1 MWGAVMLIKKTHAE
15 NALQGK
21 TVLLTGAGGGIGFEA
36 AKALA
41 YMGAS
46 VILAEISEAKG
57 KSAEEE
63 INRCFPGKALFYGI
77 DITNQSQI
85 DALYSFTKERYGFVD
100 VVFHNATVTPMGAVD
115 AVNIKDWDRSYSVNL
130 RAPILLTQAFL
141 PDMKKRNEG
150 TVVFVPSSGAA
161 PYMGAYEVFKT
172 AQVELCNTLLG
183 ELEGTGVFV
192 YSIGP
197 GLVKTETAQ
206 RAIEQVAALMGMS
219 IPEFYQMNRQHML
232 DAESAGV
239 GFALSV
245 WNAAKYNG
253 QEISSIQALIDVGI
267 AEQEKEKADAAALNW
282 EEIGPHIGRVAA
294 VYEEQYN
301 GWLSRNVF
309 ERQWV
314 LRDFKKEVNRSAEQ
328 VRHEIKE
335 LQKHAEQG
343 DAEAVREKKSLLIS
357 LQGYYRHQHKLM
369 LGYEK
374 NAAKRE
380 ENARIIL
387 GWIDDM
393 QAILDAI

>member
-1 MWGAVMLIKKTHAE
+1 MLIEQAHAE

-41 YMGAS
+41 YMGAN
-46 VILAEISEAKG
+46 VILAEIEEAKG
-57 KSAEEE
+57 KRAEEE
-63 INRCFPGKALFYGI
+63 INRGFPGKALFYGI
-77 DITNQSQI
+77 DIADPSQI
-85 DALYSFTKERYGFVD
+85 DVLYSFAKEKYGFVD
-100 VVFHNATVTPMGAVD
+100 VVFHNATVTPLGAVD
-115 AVNIKDWDRSYSVNL
+115 VVDIKDWDRSYFVNL
-130 RAPILLTQAFL
+130 RAPVLLTQAFL
-141 PDMKKRNEG
+141 PDMKKRKEG
-150 TVVFVPSSGAA
+150 TIVFVPSSGAA

-172 AQVELCNTLLG
+172 AQGELCNTILG
-183 ELEGTGVFV
+183 ELEGTGVHV

-206 RAIEQVAALMGMS
+206 KAIEQVATLMGMS
-219 IPEFYQMNRQHML
+219 IPEFYHMNRQHML

-245 WNAAKYNG
+245 VNATKYNG
-253 QEISSIQALIDVGI
+253 QEISSIQALIDAGI
-267 AEQEKEKADAAALNW
+267 AEQQKERADAAVLNW
-282 EEIGPHIGRVAA
+282 EEIRPRIGRVVA

-328 VRHEIKE
+328 VKHELKE
-335 LQKHAEQG
+335 LQNHAELE
-343 DAEAVREKKSLLIS
+343 DAETIREKKPLLLS
-357 LQGYYRHQHKLM
+357 LQGYYRHQHKQM

-380 ENARIIL
+380 ENAHTIL
-387 GWIDDM
+387 GWIDDL
-393 QAILDAI
+393 QAVLDEI

>member
-1 MWGAVMLIKKTHAE
+1 M
-15 NALQGK
+15 
-21 TVLLTGAGGGIGFEA
+21 TGAGGGIGFEA

-41 YMGAS
+41 YMGAN
-46 VILAEISEAKG
+46 VILAEIDEAKG
-57 KSAEEE
+57 KRAEEE

-77 DITNQSQI
+77 DIANPSQI
-85 DALYSFTKERYGFVD
+85 DGLHSFAKEKYGFID

-115 AVNIKDWDRSYSVNL
+115 AVDIKDWDRSYFVNL

-141 PDMKKRNEG
+141 PDMKKRHEG
-150 TVVFVPSSGAA
+150 VIVFVPSSGAA

-183 ELEGTGVFV
+183 ELEGTGVCV

-206 RAIEQVAALMGMS
+206 LAIEQVASLMGMS
-219 IPEFYQMNRQHML
+219 IPEFYQMNQRHML

-245 WNAAKYNG
+245 GNAAKYNG
-253 QEISSIQALIDVGI
+253 QEISSIQALIDAGI
-267 AEQEKEKADAAALNW
+267 AEQQKERANTTALNW
-282 EEIGPHIGRVAA
+282 EEIRPRIGRIAE
-294 VYEEQYN
+294 VYAEQYN
-301 GWLSRNVF
+301 GWFGRNVF

-314 LRDFKKEVNRSAEQ
+314 LRDFKKEVNHSAEQ
-328 VRHEIKE
+328 VRHEITE
-335 LQKHAEQG
+335 LLRFTEQE
-343 DAEAVREKKSLLIS
+343 DSEALQGKKPLLVS

-387 GWIDDM
+387 GWIDDL
-393 QAILDAI
+393 QAVLDAI